1 MRFTNVFGFVAFGF
15 CTVRSCHNACPIIVA
30 TQMLLE
36 AKFQWAWGTLKKAV
50 TGTQQKIELTQQ
62 KIKIDTDGSPWK
74 EICALSS
81 LVFGNAI
88 GLVHNADLN
97 DGAKTCLQKSIV
109 RGHRVFISAID
120 REYRGT
126 DVGNQNLQKF
136 ADVDKA
142 VALCAHLVSVFE
154 KLRAS
159 VQQLG
164 QMFYDDGKMIRASL
178 WPVTMELEWM
188 HYALRLQGFE

>member
-1 MRFTNVFGFVAFGF
+1 MA
-15 CTVRSCHNACPIIVA
+15 SVA

-36 AKFQWAWGTLKKAV
+36 AKFQWAWDTLQKAV
-50 TGTQQKIELTQQ
+50 EGTTQNIEI
-62 KIKIDTDGSPWK
+62 KHHYKIDSAIVFDGIAWN

-188 HYALRLQGFE
+188 HFALRLQGFE